1 MFNSFKKITIYGL
14 TSLTALSASLVSAET
29 VPGTDYNVHFESANI
44 VGTGRSINMHRVP
57 VMLESTGDT
66 VYFDVSFKLSLDGSK
81 QLIFDGFSQITSP
94 SLNSVENFVPG
105 SYKDQT
111 GNTYSVSGGG
121 VTGDRTVWSIA
132 STTDGVL
139 FSANWITGAPTGHP
153 LIGNHSLVAE
163 LVPGPSFGI
172 LGEENFSGGN
182 YDDGALIAATQAG
195 NSLIIS
201 SYHNFSD
208 KSTVQN
214 TFVLTL
220 VK

>member
-1 MFNSFKKITIYGL
+1 MFNRFKKITIYGL

-57 VMLESTGDT
+57 VVVESTGDT
-66 VYFDVSFKLSLDGSK
+66 VYFDVSFKLSLDGNK
-81 QLIFDGFSQITSP
+81 LVFDGFSQITSP

-105 SYKDQT
+105 TYKDQT
-111 GNTYSVSGGG
+111 GNTYTVSGGG

-132 STTDGVL
+132 STTDGVS
-139 FSANWITGAPTGHP
+139 FSANWITGAPKGHP

-163 LVPGPSFGI
+163 LIPGPSFGI
-172 LGEENFSGGN
+172 LGAENFGGSN

-201 SYHNFSD
+201 SYHDFSD
-208 KSTVQN
+208 QSTVQN

>member
-1 MFNSFKKITIYGL
+1 MFNRLKKNTIYGL

-57 VMLESTGDT
+57 VVVESTGDT
-66 VYFDVSFKLSLDGSK
+66 VYFDVSFKLSLDDSK
-81 QLIFDGFSQITSP
+81 QLVFDGFSQITSP

-105 SYKDQT
+105 TYKDQT
-111 GNTYSVSGGG
+111 GNTYNVSGGG
-121 VTGDRTVWSIA
+121 VTGNRTVWSIA
-132 STTDGVL
+132 STTDGVE
-139 FSANWITGAPTGHP
+139 FSATWITGAPTGHP
-153 LIGNHSLVAE
+153 LIGNHSLLAE
-163 LVPGPSFGI
+163 LIPGPSFGI
-172 LGEENFSGGN
+172 LGAENFGGGN

-195 NSLIIS
+195 NNLIIS

-220 VK
+220 AK